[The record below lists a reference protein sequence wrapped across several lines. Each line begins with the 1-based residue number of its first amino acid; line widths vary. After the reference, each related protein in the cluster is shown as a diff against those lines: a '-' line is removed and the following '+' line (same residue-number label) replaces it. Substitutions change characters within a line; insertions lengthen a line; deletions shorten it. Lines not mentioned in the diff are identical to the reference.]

1 MQMLR
6 LILISCLLIQ
16 LSNLAVAEGLNLTGT
31 WESKYQLGP
40 VEEVMTANIQQVG
53 ENLLGSFSVQP
64 TMGDKYSGVIFGT
77 VNGDEIKANYLTV
90 RAMGG
95 KDPQLSIIFAD
106 IHVVDA
112 NTLAGAY
119 YARDSDMN
127 AISGPFE
134 AMRK

>member
-1 MQMLR
+1 MLR
-6 LILISCLLIQ
+6 LILIFCLLIQ
-16 LSNLAVAEGLNLTGT
+16 SSFLVFAEGADLTGT

-53 ENLLGSFSVQP
+53 ENILGSFSVQP
-64 TMGDKYSGVIFGT
+64 SSGDKYSGVISGT
-77 VNGDEIKANYLTV
+77 VNGDKIKANYLTV

-112 NTLAGAY
+112 NTLGGTY
-119 YARDSDMN
+119 YAQDSDMN

-134 AMRK
+134 AARK

>member
-1 MQMLR
+1 MQVLR
-6 LILISCLLIQ
+6 LTLVFCLLIQ
-16 LSNLAVAEGLNLTGT
+16 FSSLAVAEGLNLTGT

-40 VEEVMTANIQQVG
+40 VEEVMTANIQQIG

-64 TMGDKYSGVIFGT
+64 TVGDRYSGVIFGT
-77 VNGDEIKANYLTV
+77 VNGDKVKANYLTV

-106 IHVVDA
+106 IHVVDD
-112 NTLAGAY
+112 NNLAGTY
-119 YARDSDMN
+119 YAKDSDMN

-134 AMRK
+134 AIRK

>member
-53 ENLLGSFSVQP
+53 ENLLGSFSVEP
-64 TMGDKYSGVIFGT
+64 TMGDKYSGIIFGT

-112 NTLAGAY
+112 NTLAGTY